1 MESLGGYAFVYAE
14 NAEDA
19 EIDGSIQPN
28 SYPSNVP
35 PPAPLDDS

>member
-1 MESLGGYAFVYAE
+1 MESLGGYVFVYAE
-14 NAEDA
+14 NA